1 MPSNTLNVVM
11 THNHQLDFEISLAIL
26 KREDFHYLGL
36 IASDTKWRRFQQRY
50 KHRDVKPSLVERM
63 NCPIGLEQV
72 VGKMP
77 MEVAISVAG
86 QIIESYQSLLSVSD
100 NKTNKTNK
108 KSKGVAWQEIKQLL
122 SMQEATADK
131 QSVVENTQ
139 SKELENGDVK

>member
-1 MPSNTLNVVM
+1 
-11 THNHQLDFEISLAIL
+11 
-26 KREDFHYLGL
+26 
-36 IASDTKWRRFQQRY
+36 
-50 KHRDVKPSLVERM
+50 
-63 NCPIGLEQV
+63 
-72 VGKMP
+72 
-77 MEVAISVAG
+77 VAG

-100 NKTNKTNK
+100 NKTNK